1 MTDAYT
7 VAAGL
12 CRLGIGTADITP
24 PPDAYHRNW
33 GAALHDAAEGI
44 HRPLLAHAALFELDG
59 AAHLLVTLD
68 LGWLRRREMEELLQR
83 VSRDTGIDPQRLSVT
98 FSHTHAAVNLDLERT
113 GQPGGQHIAP
123 YLEALPQRIAEA
135 AAQARDALQDTHLSY
150 ARGTCDLAWARDFWD
165 AGRRAYACGPDPG
178 EPGDDALLLMRASD
192 ADGKPLAYLVNYA
205 CHPTTLAWDNRLI
218 SPDYIGAMRQTV
230 EEATGVP
237 CLFLQGASGDM
248 GPRDGFVGDTAVA
261 DRNGRQLGYAALSA
275 IEGLPPAATRM
286 QYEGPLVSGAT
297 LGIWRHE
304 PLDSEALQALG
315 ACRSDEIAVDL
326 ELRPLP
332 TRQELEARL
341 EGLEAEL
348 QQAADAGDE
357 ARQRDLRAYT
367 ERTRRLMRRLEEV
380 SPDGRASYR
389 VQLWRIGQGVF
400 VLLGGEPY
408 NLLQRRLRALFPNT
422 AVFVGELCNQ
432 PHSYLL
438 PATRYGLGIYQDD
451 CATVAPGSLE
461 KVIDAVADR
470 LRRWGLD

>member
-1 MTDAYT
+1 MTDAHT
-7 VAAGL
+7 IAAGH

-24 PPDAYHRNW
+24 PSDAYHRNW
-33 GAALHDAAEGI
+33 GAALHDAAEGV
-44 HRPLLAHAALFELDG
+44 HRPLLARVALLELDG
-59 AAHLLVTLD
+59 TAHLLVTLD
-68 LGWLRRREMEELLQR
+68 LGWLRRREMESLLQR
-83 VSRDTGIDPQRLSVT
+83 VAQDTGIAPSCLSVT
-98 FSHTHAAVNLDLERT
+98 FSHTHAAINLDLERT
-113 GQPGGQHIAP
+113 DQPGGRHIEPYLAALPAHIA
-123 YLEALPQRIAEA
+123 AA
-135 AAQARDALQDTHLSY
+135 AAQARQSLQEAHLSY
-150 ARGTCDLAWARDFWD
+150 ARGRCDLAWARDFWD
-165 AGRRAYACGPDPG
+165 AERRAYACGPDPG
-178 EPGDDALLLMRASD
+178 SPGDDTLLLMRASD
-192 ADGKPLAYLVNYA
+192 ADGKPLAHLVNYA

-261 DRNGRQLGYAALSA
+261 DRNGRQLGYAALAA
-275 IEGLPPAATRM
+275 IEGLPPAATQM
-286 QYEGPLVSGAT
+286 EYDGPLVSGAT
-297 LGIWRHE
+297 LGIWQHR
-304 PLDSEALQALG
+304 PLDAAAVQALG
-315 ACRSDEIAVDL
+315 LSRSAEIDVEL

-332 TRQELEARL
+332 TRAELDARL
-341 EGLEAEL
+341 ESLEADL
-348 QQAADAGDE
+348 QQAEDDGDADL
-357 ARQRDLRAYT
+357 QRDLRAYT

-389 VQLWRIGQGVF
+389 VQLWQIGQGVF

-408 NLLQRRLRALFPNT
+408 NLLQRRLRARFPRT
-422 AVFVGELCNQ
+422 AVFVGVLCNQ

-470 LRRWGLD
+470 LHQWGLD